1 MLDDLPLPI
10 KVNFSIKPKYA
21 FLVGVTQIVYARF
34 ESTIVDII
42 GFHKKGFR
50 HGYYLRD
57 QLNPSDL
64 LHDLDEIGK
73 PEDRAA
79 IASIRVGFQKAVYL
93 RNAMDHSVTCGGRDN
108 YDVLLFQTGLQKRG
122 RRTPLE
128 NRNPY
133 RNMRFDYDVLQHEAQ
148 LMEKARQEASN
159 FFYSL
164 RERNRAGEQFP
175 GDPC

>member
-133 RNMRFDYDVLQHEAQ
+133 RTIYIPHSSAYPDLSGFFVVLGRHNSA
-148 LMEKARQEASN
+148 
-159 FFYSL
+159 
-164 RERNRAGEQFP
+164 
-175 GDPC
+175 